1 MSIEPKDVRHAAKLA
16 EIEVT
21 DDDLPRLAA
30 QLARIVEYVEQLG
43 EVPAGEQAEPYRP
56 GPDRVALREDIV
68 APIHLAHPVDGMAPE
83 FVDGFFVV
91 PRRVAMADE

>member
-1 MSIEPKDVRHAAKLA
+1 MSIGPKDVRHAARLA

-21 DDDLPRLAA
+21 DEELPRLAG

-43 EVPAGEQAEPYRP
+43 EVPAGERAEPYRG
-56 GPDRVALREDIV
+56 GPDRVALREDAV
-68 APIHLAHPVDGMAPE
+68 APIPLAHPVGGMAPE